1 MKEND
6 SNKIFNTEFSFDFGS
21 ETNEYFTYKENKKQV
36 LKECLQN
43 KKIKEN
49 IDEGEEEDDQDD
61 EIIDDEDKGLVDLS
75 QSNDA
80 DEDDA
85 LGEDDALVED
95 DEQKSKQD
103 FEEMKKKHG
112 KF

>member
-1 MKEND
+1 MKEHD
-6 SNKIFNTEFSFDFGS
+6 SNKIFNSEFSFDFGC

-49 IDEGEEEDDQDD
+49 IDDGEEEDDQDD
-61 EIIDDEDKGLVDLS
+61 EMIDDEDKSLAGLS
-75 QSNDA
+75 QSNDVN
-80 DEDDA
+80 EDDA
-85 LGEDDALVED
+85 LGDD
-95 DEQKSKQD
+95 DEQNAKQD

-112 KF
+112 EFSTEN

>member
-1 MKEND
+1 MKVND
-6 SNKIFNTEFSFDFGS
+6 SNNIFNSEFSFDFGS

-49 IDEGEEEDDQDD
+49 IDDGEEEDDQDD
-61 EIIDDEDKGLVDLS
+61 EIIDDEDKVIADLS
-75 QSNDA
+75 QSNDV
-80 DEDDA
+80 D
-85 LGEDDALVED
+85 ED

-103 FEEMKKKHG
+103 LEEMKKKHG
-112 KF
+112 EFSKEN